1 MESGFCGKF
10 IFAQIWAKRIP
21 KWGILHFLKIL
32 SFVFPLKKRQNG
44 SSFNSLFFVTN
55 LIPDKILVLEL
66 LAKMFLTN
74 QIAGFFKV

>member
-1 MESGFCGKF
+1 MENSFLCKFGQKGFQMGN
-10 IFAQIWAKRIP
+10 FA
-21 KWGILHFLKIL
+21 FFEN
-32 SFVFPLKKRQNG
+32 FVICFSLKKRQNG
-44 SSFNSLFFVTN
+44 SSFNSLFFVRN